1 MSSPGGETKDETLE
15 MLDGDSSSES
25 SEEES
30 GEEECS
36 DTGEEV
42 KSAAK
47 KKKKKSKRCLQLFQI
62 FMISCFQKTN
72 PPTSRCALDS
82 CNTKLGLTAYSCRCD
97 RSVFQDWLKGRPW

>member
-15 MLDGDSSSES
+15 MLDGDSTSES

-42 KSAAK
+42 KSDAK
-47 KKKKKSKRCLQLFQI
+47 KKKKKKRCLQLFPI

-97 RSVFQDWLKGRPW
+97 RSVFQDWLKGPP

>member
-42 KSAAK
+42 KSDA